1 MRSLS
6 QPFLRRP
13 VFTIVCSLLILLAG
27 LVALTG
33 LGLEDL
39 PQLAPTRVSVGATF
53 PAASP
58 EVVEQSVTAVLEQQ
72 LNGLEGLESIS
83 SNSRQGGASISLR
96 FSEGDPELNA
106 IKVQNEVN
114 LATRRLPQAVSRQG
128 LRVRRSSDD
137 LLMILGFSHPPDQY
151 VPTFLAGWLDQSL
164 RESLLTT
171 PGVGDVLVFGS
182 SELSFR
188 LWLDPDRL
196 EQANLTITDVSRALA
211 DQNVLAAIGS
221 LGASPAPDGQ
231 LISLP
236 VDAEGRLLSQE
247 DFENLILRRLDN
259 GGLLRLKDVGRV
271 ELGQRSYG
279 NQAMN
284 LDGERSV
291 AVGLYQRDGANALD
305 VSRAVKAELKRLEPS
320 FPPGIELSMIVDVAD
335 NVQANLDRTI
345 ATLRDAVVL
354 VLVVLVLFLGR
365 WRLALIPGL
374 AVPVALVGSLV
385 LVKLSGSNL
394 NSLILF
400 GMVMA
405 TGIVVDDAIVVSEDI
420 AGRIERGDEPR
431 AAAEDAMAELAGA
444 VVATSLVLAAVFV
457 PVLLIPGSV
466 GRLYQPIALAIS
478 GAILFS
484 TLNALSFTPMACARV
499 LNSGEGRLPGPLRQ
513 LSRRLRQGMRDLQG
527 RYSNTLERWLR
538 RAPLV
543 LALLLAG
550 LLLTGGGL
558 AAMPTAFIPDED
570 QSQIRG
576 YFSLPEGASLERTVA
591 VMDRIRTVVAE
602 EPLVR
607 TGNFYA
613 GRSFGQ
619 SGEDRGS
626 FYLRLQPLEERS
638 GRDQSSE
645 AVKRRL
651 TGAIRSQV
659 GDARVV
665 VTTPPT
671 VRGFS
676 SESGLKLELLDRSG
690 GQLSLQDFEAVAQRF
705 INTAEASNRFERVS
719 TRFDASSPRWRLS
732 LDRDLLAGLDL
743 DLSTTLRDIGT
754 AIGGRYIDD
763 TYDGGRI
770 RSIYVQLDGENR
782 TGPEDLSGLM
792 VRNRRGELVSLDN
805 VATLTRAEGANGI
818 RHYGLNRAI
827 TVTAVPA
834 PGVSSG
840 QAIRQLQAAGDA
852 VGGNNIGLA
861 FTGLAQEEQKAAR
874 STWVLFSLGVAVV
887 YLLLAALYE
896 SFLDPL
902 IILLTVPIA
911 LMGALIGLKLRGLP
925 LDVYGQMGLL
935 VLVSLAAKNGIL
947 IVEFAN
953 QRLASGMELRE
964 AILGA
969 AVNRMRPILLT
980 AVTSL
985 AGFLPLLLAQG
996 TGSASRIS
1004 IGTVVFSGLLVSS
1017 ALSLF
1022 VVPAVYLILKRWN
1035 GQGGSVASPL
1045 PEA

>member
-1 MRSLS
+1 M
-6 QPFLRRP
+6 
-13 VFTIVCSLLILLAG
+13 FTVVCSLLILLAG
-27 LVALTG
+27 LTALTG

-39 PQLAPTRVSVGATF
+39 PQLAPTRVSVSANF

-58 EVVEQSVTAVLEQQ
+58 EVVEQSVTTVLEQQ

-83 SNSRQGGASISLR
+83 STSRQGGASISLR
-96 FSEGDPELNA
+96 FSDGDPELNA

-137 LLMILGFSHPPDQY
+137 LLMILGFSHPQDAY
-151 VPTFLAGWLDQSL
+151 VSTFLTGWLDQSL

-171 PGVGDVLVFGS
+171 PGVGDVVVFGS

-188 LWLDPDRL
+188 LWLDPNRL
-196 EQANLTITDVSRALA
+196 EQANLTISDVSRALA
-211 DQNVLAAIGS
+211 EQNVLAAVGSIG
-221 LGASPAPDGQ
+221 AAPAPRGQ
-231 LISLP
+231 LLTLP
-236 VDAEGRLLSQE
+236 VDAEGRLRSKS

-271 ELGQRSYG
+271 ALGQRSYG
-279 NQAMN
+279 RQAMN
-284 LDGERSV
+284 LQGERSV
-291 AVGLYQRDGANALD
+291 AVGLYQRDGANALE
-305 VSRAVKAELKRLEPS
+305 VSRAVESTLRQLEPS
-320 FPPGIELSMIVDVAD
+320 FPPGIELSVIVDVAD
-335 NVQANLDRTI
+335 TVQANLDRTVT
-345 ATLRDAVVL
+345 TLRDAVLL
-354 VLVVLVLFLGR
+354 VLLVLVLFLGR
-365 WRLALIPGL
+365 WRLALIPGI
-374 AVPVALVGSLV
+374 AVPVALIGSLV
-385 LVKLSGSNL
+385 LIRFSGSNL

-400 GMVMA
+400 GLVLA

-420 AGRIERGDEPR
+420 AGRIERGEKPQQ
-431 AAAEDAMAELAGA
+431 AAEDAMAELAGA
-444 VVATSLVLAAVFV
+444 VVATSLVLAAVFI
-457 PVLLIPGSV
+457 PVLLIPGSI
-466 GRLYQPIALAIS
+466 GRLYQPIALAIT

-499 LNSGEGRLPGPLRQ
+499 LGPRTERLPNPLQ
-513 LSRRLRQGMRDLQG
+513 PLSRRLQNGMGQLQQ
-527 RYSNTLERWLR
+527 RYEALLERWLSR
-538 RAPLV
+538 GRLV
-543 LALLLAG
+543 GALLVTG
-550 LLLTGGGL
+550 LLITGVGL
-558 AAMPTAFIPDED
+558 SSMPTAFIPDED
-570 QSQIRG
+570 QGQIRG
-576 YFSLPEGASLERTVA
+576 YFTLPEGSSLERTVA
-591 VMDRIRTVVAE
+591 VMDQIRQVVAE

-613 GRSFGQ
+613 GSSFGQ

-626 FYLRLQPLEERS
+626 FYLRLQPEQQR
-638 GRDQSSE
+638 RNAVQSSN
-645 AVKRRL
+645 AVQRRL
-651 TGAIRSQV
+651 SKAIRQRIN
-659 GDARVV
+659 DARVV

-676 SESGLKLELLDRSG
+676 SESGLSMELLDRSG
-690 GQLSLQDFEAVAQRF
+690 GQLSLDQFETVAKRF
-705 INTAEASNRFERVS
+705 INTAKASGAFERVG
-719 TRFDASSPRWRLS
+719 TRFDASSPRWRLD
-732 LDRDLLAGLDL
+732 LDRDQLAALDVEYGAA
-743 DLSTTLRDIGT
+743 LRDIGT

-763 TYDGGRI
+763 TFEGSRI
-770 RSIYVQLDGENR
+770 RSIYLQLEGSERNQP
-782 TGPEDLSGLM
+782 GDLTGLM
-792 VRNRRGELVSLDN
+792 LRNRSGELVSVNN
-805 VATLTRAEGANGI
+805 VATLTRTEGANGI

-827 TVTAVPA
+827 RVTAVA
-834 PGVSSG
+834 AEGVSSG
-840 QAIRQLQAAGDA
+840 EAIDALKLAGDR

-861 FTGLAQEEQKAAR
+861 FTGLALEETKAR
-874 STWVLFSLGVAVV
+874 SVTWVLFGLGVVVV

-902 IILLTVPIA
+902 IILLTVPMA

-953 QRLASGMELRE
+953 QRLAAGWDVRQ
-964 AILGA
+964 AILKA

-1017 ALSLF
+1017 WLSLF
-1022 VVPAVYLILKRWN
+1022 VIPAVYIVLK
-1035 GQGGSVASPL
+1035 QGGARRISPR
-1045 PEA
+1045 A